1 MFRLE
6 FTIEGLPKTT
16 NGNAR
21 RHWRALHNEAKTWKK
36 HVLDAEKKTSWHTK
50 ASDDPP
56 KALINPCPL
65 DKAKLTLTRFSS
77 SEPDW
82 DGLVSSFKH
91 VIDGLVEAGVIV
103 DDKMSVI
110 GQPQYFWVKCAPKKG
125 RIKVEVESF

>member
-21 RHWRALHNEAKTWKK
+21 RHWRALHAEATLWKSR
-36 HVLDAEKKTSWHTK
+36 VGAAIESRFEV
-50 ASDDPP
+50 SPGVCYPP
-56 KALINPCPL
+56 GLK
-65 DKAKLTLTRFSS
+65 KAKLTLTRYSS

-91 VIDGLVEAGVIV
+91 VIDGLVLMNVII
-103 DDKMSVI
+103 DDRMSVI
-110 GQPQYFWVKCAPKKG
+110 GQPQYFWVKCPPKKG
-125 RIKVEVESF
+125 RIKVEVESI